1 MVEPSY
7 AMPRNFKL
15 LEELEKG
22 EHGVGDGN
30 VSYGLDR
37 GDDITLTHWSGM
49 IIGPNGSAFEGRFYN
64 LSITVGPR
72 YPVEAPTVRFLS
84 KINMGCVNQRNGTVE
99 STQFGT
105 LGRWNP
111 SYSLEKV
118 LIDLRTEMSSSA
130 NKRLPQPNEG
140 DTF

>member
-1 MVEPSY
+1 
-7 AMPRNFKL
+7 MPRNFKL

-22 EHGVGDGN
+22 EKGVGDGN

-49 IIGPNGSAFEGRFYN
+49 IIGPNGTAFEGRFYN

-84 KINMGCVNQRNGTVE
+84 RINLGCVNQRTGVVE
-99 STQFGT
+99 SSHFGT

-111 SYSLEKV
+111 AYTLEKI
-118 LIDLRTEMSSSA
+118 LIDLRTDMNSSA

-140 DTF
+140 ETF

>member
-1 MVEPSY
+1 MVESSY

-22 EHGVGDGN
+22 EKGVGDGN

-49 IIGPNGSAFEGRFYN
+49 IIGPNGSSHEGRFYN

-84 KINMGCVNQRNGTVE
+84 KINMGCVNQRTGVVE
-99 STQFGT
+99 PSQFGT
-105 LGRWNP
+105 LGRW
-111 SYSLEKV
+111 SAAYTLEKV
-118 LIDLRTEMSSSA
+118 LMDLRVDMASSA

-140 DTF
+140 ETF